1 MTIDEYIN
9 DPSKSKQEN
18 LTMHDFYLGKLN
30 AIIER
35 EKKLPTVAIYYEK
48 DDLWFHVK
56 VPDEQMTGFY
66 YDVVLTFHPD
76 SKLQV
81 DAEDIFGYKVH
92 FFSNDPGF
100 VFKFCYEFN
109 QNKLLVD
116 PLKSRL
122 NSKALNLPAN
132 QTNPEHEI
140 RYPKTIYFAYLTLE
154 KLNLFR
160 KPTIKAY
167 RVQKLNRSFFVAS
180 IPNDTY
186 IYNRRQ
192 TRMKTVKNINRAATR
207 ITKPFNDLKDAIVSN
222 TKTSSNVSSTKSTG
236 HSKGVSSVSGVKK
249 TKRK

>member
-81 DAEDIFGYKVH
+81 NAEDIFGYKVH

-100 VFKFCYEFN
+100 IFKFCYEFN

-116 PLKSRL
+116 PLKSRF

-167 RVQKLNRSFFVAS
+167 RVQKLNRLFFVAS

>member
-30 AIIER
+30 AIIGR

-81 DAEDIFGYKVH
+81 NAEDIFGYKVH

-100 VFKFCYEFN
+100 IFKFCYEFN

-116 PLKSRL
+116 PLKSRF

-167 RVQKLNRSFFVAS
+167 RVQKLNRLFFVAS